1 VAETTDAARD
11 RVLAARTDLEA
22 ELRRLEASA
31 RAAVDIPAKV
41 RRNPARA
48 AAIAGGA
55 GFVALGGPG
64 RVLRRVKRA
73 IRGPEAEIPA
83 SLLPEEIERTL
94 RKLGSDGDRIR
105 GTLERDF
112 AAYTEAAAKG
122 RGPDLGALLTGLVA
136 RPVLTRAGKAAA
148 EWLFTPEPDGFAAR
162 LDQVRERVVRE
173 RGERDERGDTGSS
186 EGGSGS

>member
-11 RVLAARTDLEA
+11 RVLAARADLAA
-22 ELRRLEASA
+22 EFERLEASA
-31 RAAVDIPAKV
+31 RAAVDVPAKV

-64 RVLRRVKRA
+64 RILRRMKRA
-73 IRGPEAEIPA
+73 IRGPEPEVPA
-83 SLLPEEIERTL
+83 SMLPEEIERTL
-94 RKLGSDGDRIR
+94 RKLGPDGDRIR

-112 AAYTEAAAKG
+112 AAYAETAAKG
-122 RGPDLGALLTGLVA
+122 RGPDLGALVTGLVA
-136 RPVLTRAGKAAA
+136 RPVLARAGKAAA

-162 LDQVRERVVRE
+162 LGQVRERVVRD
-173 RGERDERGDTGSS
+173 RDERSVTGPG